1 MLVLKVNNVDK
12 SDAIDWRTLEK
23 DDVLTKESD
32 RLQFKIKNYG
42 SKTYRPAL
50 GDDITLFDDATKI
63 FGGVVVETTE
73 QNDGML
79 RYFTIICKDY
89 QQTMDRKL
97 VNKTY
102 TNMAVDDIIEDI
114 KTNYMSG
121 FTTTNVTASDTIKKI
136 IFNDVQPSTCL
147 QKLADLVGDCD
158 WYVDYNKDIHF
169 FKEYSVS
176 GPFNLDDTSG
186 NYVFGSLKVSRNI
199 NQIRNYVIVR
209 GGDKTSSLLTDTKI
223 ADGQQRT
230 FIGKPSLTNLTIQKS
245 TNAGVDWT
253 TLTIGA
259 DGTDDPA
266 SKDVLYNTNNG
277 FIIFPDATKPASGDY
292 IKWSGNQTYP
302 IKVVRS
308 DLNSIATYGEYQYI
322 IRDSTIKSEE
332 QAIQRAK
339 AEIKKYGAR
348 ANEGYFR
355 TTRSGLKSGQKIT
368 INSPIC
374 GINNETFKIT
384 RVTMKTRSSD
394 SFEYEVQLLASE
406 NIGIID
412 VLGKLLVTDQADQYE
427 TLENEILVQVYGYL
441 EEIVAGETWRTN
453 PWGLNTLPIW
463 VAGPHYP
470 TDSNDRNRMPK
481 TNNGAKTT

>member
-1 MLVLKVNNVDK
+1 M
-12 SDAIDWRTLEK
+12 
-23 DDVLTKESD
+23 
-32 RLQFKIKNYG
+32 
-42 SKTYRPAL
+42 
-50 GDDITLFDDATKI
+50 
-63 FGGVVVETTE
+63 
-73 QNDGML
+73 
-79 RYFTIICKDY
+79 
-89 QQTMDRKL
+89 
-97 VNKTY
+97 
-102 TNMAVDDIIEDI
+102 
-114 KTNYMSG
+114 
-121 FTTTNVTASDTIKKI
+121 
-136 IFNDVQPSTCL
+136 
-147 QKLADLVGDCD
+147 
-158 WYVDYNKDIHF
+158 
-169 FKEYSVS
+169 
-176 GPFNLDDTSG
+176 
-186 NYVFGSLKVSRNI
+186 
-199 NQIRNYVIVR
+199 
-209 GGDKTSSLLTDTKI
+209 
-223 ADGQQRT
+223 
-230 FIGKPSLTNLTIQKS
+230 
-245 TNAGVDWT
+245 
-253 TLTIGA
+253 
-259 DGTDDPA
+259 
-266 SKDVLYNTNNG
+266 
-277 FIIFPDATKPASGDY
+277 
-292 IKWSGNQTYP
+292 
-302 IKVVRS
+302 VRS

-412 VLGKLLVTDQADQYE
+412 VLGKLLVTDQANQYE

-481 TNNGAKTT
+481 TNNGARTT